1 MSGRL
6 IYVVGPSGA
15 GKDALL
21 DYARTHL
28 PESDGLK
35 VHFARRWITR
45 PAGSVGEDHQP
56 VTHEEF
62 ERMAAEGQFAMAW
75 RANGNG
81 YGIGQEIRG
90 WLAKG
95 ETVVVSG
102 SREYLPKVL
111 RDFPE
116 LTIVSVTVSLE
127 VLRGRLEKRGR
138 ESAEEID
145 RRLERAAQFALPA
158 GINAVEIRNDE
169 ALDKA
174 GAEMLA
180 IILRGPWRSC

>member
-1 MSGRL
+1 MIGRL

-28 PESDGLK
+28 PESDRIK
-35 VHFARRWITR
+35 VRFARRWITR

-62 ERMAAEGQFAMAW
+62 ECMVVEGRFAMAW

-81 YGIGQEIRG
+81 YGIEQEIRD

-102 SREYLPKVL
+102 SREYLPKAL

-116 LTIVSVTVSLE
+116 LMVVSVTVSVD

-138 ESAEEID
+138 ESAQEIE
-145 RRLERAAQFALPA
+145 RRLERAARFALPE
-158 GINAVEIRNDE
+158 GINAMEIRNDVAVEE
-169 ALDKA
+169 AGEK
-174 GAEMLA
+174 MLVA
-180 IILRGPWRSC
+180 ILRH